1 MRLLE
6 GFKIMNKVKQVKNE
20 KTIIKVTLIPLD
32 YEYNI
37 HFVVDMNGNISEY
50 RSDKIIR
57 FNGGWF
63 RYINEE
69 IVE

>member
-1 MRLLE
+1 MKLLE
-6 GFKIMNKVKQVKNE
+6 GFNIMNKVKNE